1 MALEREIDLYS
12 NSEVSLKDVFWSQSV
27 TCSVSLS
34 LFSFS
39 WWEGRERIGQK
50 RGCRLKIKTKTK
62 KEKIE
67 LCWLQRTLQRHLM
80 RTIGIT
86 NLLLVLG
93 FIPIQAQSVQ
103 LLFSLMVSD
112 FHPSAKTG
120 LFLRDSSLRASWCQE
135 MECRRVK
142 MCLNTEGRKV
152 PTYNP
157 RSSETVV
164 SEISGESQ
172 WPLVFAPLW
181 LFTADCLPGE
191 RWGHSLREKSRNG
204 FERKSVNTGVRIT
217 QRGGVAPSW
226 CLNEYGSVFGNE
238 GSIAKLKCRF
248 QELVIGVNANR
259 KWFDGSIA
267 S

>member
-27 TCSVSLS
+27 MCSVSLS

-67 LCWLQRTLQRHLM
+67 LCRLQRTLQRHLM

-93 FIPIQAQSVQ
+93 FIPVQAQSVQ

-112 FHPSAKTG
+112 FHPSPKTRT
-120 LFLRDSSLRASWCQE
+120 FPQRFFPTSLMVPRNGMQE
-135 MECRRVK
+135 
-142 MCLNTEGRKV
+142 
-152 PTYNP
+152 
-157 RSSETVV
+157 SEDV
-164 SEISGESQ
+164 SEYRRKKSPNIQPEVLRNCGVRNKWRITVAPCFCTSVTVYSRLLAGGAMGTFTSGEIKKWLWKEVCQYGSQ
-172 WPLVFAPLW
+172 NY
-181 LFTADCLPGE
+181 TA
-191 RWGHSLREKSRNG
+191 
-204 FERKSVNTGVRIT
+204 
-217 QRGGVAPSW
+217 GGVAPSW
-226 CLNEYGSVFGNE
+226 CLNEYGSVFGNG

-259 KWFDGSIA
+259 KWFDGSVA